1 MEKSDYYDADNLTQ
15 CAAFIDGK
23 RKLRMVLSGVGFL
36 PTWYT
41 RLVSNTER
49 DWYTESLSRDGLSS
63 RSEEGAK
70 EDLMALLRV
79 LLAEAVNG
87 RERAHCAQIRE
98 TIRCLALFTPRE

>member
-41 RLVSNTER
+41 RFVSV
-49 DWYTESLSRDGLSS
+49 S
-63 RSEEGAK
+63 
-70 EDLMALLRV
+70 
-79 LLAEAVNG
+79 
-87 RERAHCAQIRE
+87 
-98 TIRCLALFTPRE
+98 